1 VIRKEERMRLL
12 LIALPLALFATP
24 AIAQRNPA
32 HELPRELTDPRTAD
46 KLGKM
51 AGALSRALLDLNV
64 GEIQAAV
71 EGRPVTQA
79 DRHRTVRDVAA
90 NGDPNLER
98 DIERQAQAG
107 GAVIQSGVRAMA
119 GAMPAIMNALETAA
133 AEIDRA
139 TANLPQ
145 PGYPRR

>member
-1 VIRKEERMRLL
+1 MRLL
-12 LIALPLALFATP
+12 LIALPALLLAAP
-24 AIAQRNPA
+24 AAAQPA
-32 HELPRELTDPRTAD
+32 NDITRELTDPRTAD

-79 DRHRTVRDVAA
+79 DRRRTVRD
-90 NGDPNLER
+90 L
-98 DIERQAQAG
+98 AG
-107 GAVIQSGVRAMA
+107 GDRNLDRRIEQQAATGVRAMA
-119 GAMPAIMNALETAA
+119 AALPAVINSVERAA

-139 TANLPQ
+139 TANLPT

>member
-1 VIRKEERMRLL
+1 MRLL
-12 LIALPLALFATP
+12 LIAFPLTLIATP
-24 AIAQRNPA
+24 AMAQQSNAPQ
-32 HELPRELTDPRTAD
+32 LPRELTDPAMAD

-64 GEIQAAV
+64 GEVQAAV

-79 DRHRTVRDVAA
+79 DRRRTVRDMAA
-90 NGDPNLER
+90 GGTP
-98 DIERQAQAG
+98 DIERQIERQAATSGAAIQAG
-107 GAVIQSGVRAMA
+107 AKAMA
-119 GAMPAIMNALETAA
+119 AALPAIIDAFDRAA
-133 AEIDRA
+133 SDIDRA

>member
-1 VIRKEERMRLL
+1 MRLL
-12 LIALPLALFATP
+12 LIALPLTLIATP
-24 AIAQRNPA
+24 AMAQSARAP
-32 HELPRELTDPRTAD
+32 ELPRELTDPAMAD

-64 GEIQAAV
+64 GEIEAAV
-71 EGRPVTQA
+71 EGRAVTQA
-79 DRHRTVRDVAA
+79 DRRRTLRDMAA
-90 NGDPNLER
+90 RGDPNIER
-98 DIERQAQAG
+98 NIERQAATSGAAIQAG
-107 GAVIQSGVRAMA
+107 AKAIAA
-119 GAMPAIMNALETAA
+119 ALPAIMQSVDRAA

>member
-1 VIRKEERMRLL
+1 MRLL
-12 LIALPLALFATP
+12 LIALPLAVFAAP
-24 AIAQRNPA
+24 AVAQPSNAPQ
-32 HELPRELTDPRTAD
+32 LPRELTDPAMAD

-64 GEIQAAV
+64 GEVQAAV
-71 EGRPVTQA
+71 EGRPATEA
-79 DRHRTVRDVAA
+79 DRRRTLRDMAA
-90 NGDPNLER
+90 RGDP
-98 DIERQAQAG
+98 DIERKIERQTATSGAAIQAG
-107 GAVIQSGVRAMA
+107 ARAMA
-119 GAMPAIMNALETAA
+119 AALPAIMESIDRAA

>member
-1 VIRKEERMRLL
+1 MRLL
-12 LIALPLALFATP
+12 LIAFPLTLIATP
-24 AIAQRNPA
+24 AMAQQSNAPQ
-32 HELPRELTDPRTAD
+32 LPRELTDPAMAD

-64 GEIQAAV
+64 GEVQAAV

-79 DRHRTVRDVAA
+79 DRRRTVRAMAA
-90 NGDPNLER
+90 GGNP
-98 DIERQAQAG
+98 DIERQIERQAATSGAAIQAG
-107 GAVIQSGVRAMA
+107 AKAMA
-119 GAMPAIMNALETAA
+119 AALPAIIDAFDRAA
-133 AEIDRA
+133 SDIDRA

>member
-1 VIRKEERMRLL
+1 MRLL
-12 LIALPLALFATP
+12 LIALPLTLIATP
-24 AIAQRNPA
+24 AIAQPA
-32 HELPRELTDPRTAD
+32 RTPELPRELTDPAMAD
-46 KLGKM
+46 SLGKM

-64 GEIQAAV
+64 GEVQAAV

-79 DRHRTVRDVAA
+79 DRHRTVRDMAA
-90 NGDPNLER
+90 RGDPNIER
-98 DIERQAQAG
+98 DIERQATTSGAAIQAG
-107 GAVIQSGVRAMA
+107 MKAMA
-119 GAMPAIMNALETAA
+119 AALPAIMESVDRAA

>member
-1 VIRKEERMRLL
+1 MRLL
-12 LIALPLALFATP
+12 LIALPLALFTTP
-24 AIAQRNPA
+24 AMAQPA
-32 HELPRELTDPRTAD
+32 RAPELPRELTDPAMAD

-64 GEIQAAV
+64 GEIEAAV
-71 EGRPVTQA
+71 EGRAVTPA
-79 DRHRTVRDVAA
+79 DRRRTVRDMAA
-90 NGDPNLER
+90 SGNPDIER
-98 DIERQAQAG
+98 RIERQAAQSGAAIQAG
-107 GAVIQSGVRAMA
+107 AKAMA
-119 GAMPAIMNALETAA
+119 AALPAIMESVERAA